1 MGGDEKEDSNQSE
14 QGSGFVL
21 SCRLAYF
28 NCGQAFTQTED
39 GLVCVYV
46 GVSERRVG
54 GRAGWGGSYN
64 PSCHFSRPELT
75 ECGGWGGG
83 CKFSLSQG
91 KAD

>member
-1 MGGDEKEDSNQSE
+1 MQVGGGGGGGKEDSNQSE
-14 QGSGFVL
+14 QGSGLLL

-46 GVSERRVG
+46 DEMG
-54 GRAGWGGSYN
+54 GWGGSYN
-64 PSCHFSRPELT
+64 PSCHFSTPELT
-75 ECGGWGGG
+75 ECRGWGGG